1 MSIVFEVKILLVF
14 IEMLL
19 INWNWLTKPNGL
31 ACELGPAIP
40 IQTVY
45 FTFGFYLWLTDEV
58 TQTLKKWACSA
69 TGKH

>member
-1 MSIVFEVKILLVF
+1 
-14 IEMLL
+14 MLL

-45 FTFGFYLWLTDEV
+45 YFYVWILPVALTDEV
-58 TQTLKKWACSA
+58 MQTLKKWACSV

>member
-1 MSIVFEVKILLVF
+1 MPIVFEVKILIVF

-31 ACELGPAIP
+31 AIELGPAIT

-45 FTFGFYLWLTDEV
+45 FTFGFYLWLS
-58 TQTLKKWACSA
+58 QMKLR
-69 TGKH
+69 GL

>member
-31 ACELGPAIP
+31 ACELGPTIP
-40 IQTVY
+40 TQTVY

-58 TQTLKKWACSA
+58 TRTLKKWACSV

>member
-1 MSIVFEVKILLVF
+1 MPIVFEVKILIVF

-45 FTFGFYLWLTDEV
+45 FTFGFYLWL
-58 TQTLKKWACSA
+58 S
-69 TGKH
+69 

>member
-31 ACELGPAIP
+31 VCELGPAIP
-40 IQTVY
+40 TQTVY

-58 TQTLKKWACSA
+58 TRTLKKWACSV